1 LALRIR
7 SDHIGQN
14 DRYTSEAEIK
24 KNTGK
29 NYDRAVLEILFNND
43 DIVSDE
49 FIEKQFLT
57 DALEPGMML
66 NYNLFHIQYLS
77 ITGMACI
84 L

>member
-1 LALRIR
+1 
-7 SDHIGQN
+7 
-14 DRYTSEAEIK
+14 
-24 KNTGK
+24 
-29 NYDRAVLEILFNND
+29 VLEILFNND
-43 DIVSDE
+43 DIVTDE
-49 FIEKQFLT
+49 FIEKQILI